1 MICSCVQKQRDSNE
15 MTKLRLVHDKV
26 YLYSDVVIELGS
38 AVPVSITSPARRLI
52 QLL

>member
-1 MICSCVQKQRDSNE
+1 MLMK

-38 AVPVSITSPARRLI
+38 AVRVSITSPAVV
-52 QLL
+52 